1 MTEKHFII
9 HLTEEL
15 VVSGT
20 LGKITRNSNSTQFLD
35 VGLDG
40 WKLNEGDVLYVELSH
55 YDDDTEL
62 TTNVG
67 PLQLFYNEGLGRYVT
82 LAPPELISVAGVWN
96 YSIEQR
102 FNISEDEEGQIKY
115 NSITSAVNTLTVIDS
130 IVSATQA
137 NSFVKETE
145 LITAAQVLKQN
156 SDIAESSAAAA
167 VNAANESRNSADET
181 AVSARNAQES
191 EAASAASA
199 LSAGDS
205 ARLAAESGQQAKEY
219 AEAAQDSA
227 EASALSAEASAASAG
242 ALLSKAQEA
251 AQSAEKSSEQA
262 RKAQTYASEAK
273 DYANLAAAATSSGL
287 KKVVVHTLPE
297 VGLDNYIYLVP
308 GKATADGNYYDEY
321 LWVKDEETGEAKYEK
336 IGTTRTDLTA
346 DNIVMQSDITL
357 AGDYVQV
364 GNISKGSETGTVT
377 FSAKGKTVAQVLE
390 EIFTKR
396 LQPKIVKQPSVYGF
410 GFNRSGQK
418 VEVGT
423 RIDSISVGTLNL
435 DSGAYTY
442 DSETGVEATTYK
454 ISRVVNG
461 VAAEISADRSC
472 IDTNNGE
479 GFVIGDG
486 TTITYKGEITYAEG
500 NIATDNLGSP
510 SDPPLKI
517 QTGTAKSSSPSAIAG
532 YRNYFYG
539 AVSDNPPEGDELTS
553 DFIRGLTKSNKVY
566 EPTPE
571 GKPLPLSVPAGTK
584 GIYIACIATETGVT
598 KIINETALNADVTST
613 FIKQTDISVEGANGY
628 IGVDYNVWYYIPAV
642 PYENEAILKITLG

>member
-20 LGKITRNSNSTQFLD
+20 SGKITRNSNSTQFID
-35 VGLDG
+35 VELDG

-145 LITAAQVLKQN
+145 LITAARVLKQN
-156 SDIAESSAAAA
+156 SEIAESSAAVA
-167 VNAANESRNSADET
+167 VNAANESRNSADE
-181 AVSARNAQES
+181 AAESARNAQES
-191 EAASAASA
+191 ETAAAASS

-219 AEAAQDSA
+219 AEAAQD
-227 EASALSAEASAASAG
+227 SAEASAASAG

-287 KKVVVHTLPE
+287 RKVVVHTLPE

-308 GKATADGNYYDEY
+308 GEATADGNYYDEY

-357 AGDYVQV
+357 AGDYVKV
-364 GNISKGSETGTVT
+364 GNISKGSETGTGT

-410 GFNRSGQK
+410 SFNRSGQK

-423 RIDSISVGTLNL
+423 RIDSISVGTLSL

-442 DSETGVEATTYK
+442 DSETGVEATAYK

-461 VAAEISADRSC
+461 VASEISADRSC

-486 TTITYKGEITYAEG
+486 TTIAYKGEITYAEG
-500 NIATDNLGSP
+500 NIATDNLGSL
-510 SDPPLKI
+510 SDPPLRI
-517 QTGTAKSSSPSAIAG
+517 QAGTAKSSSPLAIAG

-539 AVSDNPPEGDELTS
+539 AVTDNPPEGDGLTS

-584 GIYIACIATETGVT
+584 GIYIACIATEAGAT